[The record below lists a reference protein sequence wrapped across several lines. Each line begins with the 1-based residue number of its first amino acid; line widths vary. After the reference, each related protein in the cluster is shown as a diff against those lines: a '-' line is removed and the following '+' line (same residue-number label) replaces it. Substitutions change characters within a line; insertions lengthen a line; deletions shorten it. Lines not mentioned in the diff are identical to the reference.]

1 MVSGGGFNAT
11 CYNLSE
17 VCYGRTPTLEG
28 TIKSFEHGVMF
39 TGGAMVVS
47 KFIPP
52 ALGKVND
59 FLKGSSPA
67 TESVA
72 AETSAIERVS
82 NAENHDYREWE
93 DCPVSGD
100 YKLDSTGLR
109 IAKVKEIKNVK
120 SYMNDNNIK
129 LIIDKKGKI
138 LPDNAAGGFDYNTGE
153 IVLRDKPSVL
163 SLEHESYHAEQYIK
177 LGKEKYL
184 EQTVLEREEYVYN
197 EIMKNKELF
206 TSDEIF
212 EAQKYIYKLR
222 NGNWP
227 PPNWN
232 GFTE

>member
-1 MVSGGGFNAT
+1 MRQ
-11 CYNLSE
+11 E
-17 VCYGRTPTLEG
+17 
-28 TIKSFEHGVMF
+28 
-39 TGGAMVVS
+39 
-47 KFIPP
+47 
-52 ALGKVND
+52 
-59 FLKGSSPA
+59 
-67 TESVA
+67 
-72 AETSAIERVS
+72 
-82 NAENHDYREWE
+82 
-93 DCPVSGD
+93 
-100 YKLDSTGLR
+100 
-109 IAKVKEIKNVK
+109 
-120 SYMNDNNIK
+120 
-129 LIIDKKGKI
+129 
-138 LPDNAAGGFDYNTGE
+138 GFDYNTGE

-212 EAQKYIYKLR
+212 EAQRYIYKLR